1 MTKLA
6 GKSAPPEQSPVSLSE
21 KAEAIAGAWA
31 EARLLYPLYFYL
43 STHFH
48 LTVTPVHDA
57 TLPAACPATELFDQV
72 IGWLDEM
79 DAQIRP
85 NQLRQLLHSL
95 KEVRPESLRALI
107 LRLLRHTQKSPTDR
121 DNIDLLLATYFALCA
136 PEDLY
141 ACEITLGD
149 VAQVLQNV
157 LVDADATELEWCG
170 PLNQVLDAMKECR
183 GLREVFAAKLLEKG
197 RELKDAAGYMFYDPA
212 ALVAFTRFNFLVRR
226 SFFRLLHAD
235 LRAIREG
242 LTELER
248 RGISTVDC
256 RTAGLA
262 QQEPVGHLREIS
274 LSWRQPISS
283 DYAAESANKT
293 FEQLLAIRAAV
304 ERALGIVP
312 AEIKVPVI
320 DSVTPPEKPK
330 PIAPEASPQPATQTA
345 APQAVQRPSRP
356 REIIEPPAAPAQP
369 APKPRVVT
377 LPSRNAAASPQVPAT
392 APAVQPVRP
401 VAVPAA
407 PAKPIAPV
415 TAQSPL
421 QQPAAAMKAPPTPPM
436 RPAPA
441 APTVATAHAE
451 RADVSGTRAVT
462 NGNVLSPDLE
472 KCLEGIW
479 EQLIEAPPT
488 RGRSM
493 STVNLGDAR
502 ILLSAWEV
510 NAFVSDGGQ
519 LSEDLRRAVA
529 ARSLIALARE
539 EQKASGDPAKLNSAI
554 ALGRE
559 EMKYLQVRVD
569 QAQRMKNTEAAVNL
583 GISARRL
590 LSTIEEAQA

>member
-6 GKSAPPEQSPVSLSE
+6 GKSAPPEQSLASVSE
-21 KAEAIAGAWA
+21 RAEAIEGAWA
-31 EARLLYPLYFYL
+31 EARLVYPLYFYL
-43 STHFH
+43 ATHFH
-48 LTVTPVHDA
+48 LAVPPVQDA
-57 TLPAACPATELFDQV
+57 VLPAACPATELFEQV
-72 IGWLDEM
+72 IRWLDEM
-79 DAQIRP
+79 DSQIRT

-95 KEVRPESLRALI
+95 KDVRPESLRALI

-149 VAQVLQNV
+149 VAQVLQGV

-183 GLREVFAAKLLEKG
+183 GLQEVFAAKLLEKG
-197 RELKDAAGYMFYDPA
+197 RDLKDAAGYMFYDPA

-256 RTAGLA
+256 RTAGLT
-262 QQEPVGHLREIS
+262 QQEPVAHLREIS
-274 LSWRQPISS
+274 LSWRQPISA
-283 DYAAESANKT
+283 DYAAESANRT

-312 AEIKVPVI
+312 AEVKVPVI
-320 DSVTPPEKPK
+320 DSVTPPERPK
-330 PIAPEASPQPATQTA
+330 PIAPPATQQPKPKSVQQ
-345 APQAVQRPSRP
+345 APSP
-356 REIIEPPAAPAQP
+356 REISEPPAAPLSA

-377 LPSRNAAASPQVPAT
+377 LPNRNPAVSPQITPST
-392 APAVQPVRP
+392 APAQ
-401 VAVPAA
+401 
-407 PAKPIAPV
+407 
-415 TAQSPL
+415 
-421 QQPAAAMKAPPTPPM
+421 PM
-436 RPAPA
+436 RPAAAPPAQARPVTSVPVRPPATMKTPPA
-441 APTVATAHAE
+441 APIQPAAPVAPPPAVAVEHG
-451 RADVSGTRAVT
+451 DVSGTRTAT
-462 NGNVLSPDLE
+462 NSNVLSPDLE

-493 STVNLGDAR
+493 STVSLGDAR

-529 ARSLIALARE
+529 ARALVALARE
-539 EQKASGDPAKLNSAI
+539 QQKASGDTAKLNDAI

-559 EMKYLQVRVD
+559 EMKYLQARVD
-569 QAQRMKNTEAAVNL
+569 QAQQTKNTEAAVNL

>member
-6 GKSAPPEQSPVSLSE
+6 GKSAPPEQSPASLSE
-21 KAEAIAGAWA
+21 RAEAIAGAWA
-31 EARLLYPLYFYL
+31 EARLVYPLYFYL
-43 STHFH
+43 ATHFH
-48 LTVTPVHDA
+48 LSIPPVHDA

-72 IGWLDEM
+72 IRWLDEM
-79 DAQIRP
+79 DAQIRT

-157 LVDADATELEWCG
+157 LADADATELEWCG

-256 RTAGLA
+256 RTAGLT

-274 LSWRQPISS
+274 LSWRQPISA

-320 DSVTPPEKPK
+320 GSVMPMEKPK
-330 PIAPEASPQPATQTA
+330 PITPATSRQPAAQ
-345 APQAVQRPSRP
+345 PEQRPSRTD
-356 REIIEPPAAPAQP
+356 EVSELPAAPEQP
-369 APKPRVVT
+369 TPKPRVVT
-377 LPSRNAAASPQVPAT
+377 LPTRNPAVSRQ
-392 APAVQPVRP
+392 APASAPPVQPVRP
-401 VAVPAA
+401 AAA
-407 PAKPIAPV
+407 PATLARPIAP
-415 TAQSPL
+415 AQPPV
-421 QQPAAAMKAPPTPPM
+421 QQPAAAVKTPLMPPVRPVLAAPATPT
-436 RPAPA
+436 PA
-441 APTVATAHAE
+441 APAEHAD
-451 RADVSGTRAVT
+451 ASGIRSAA

-493 STVNLGDAR
+493 STVSLGDAR

-529 ARSLIALARE
+529 ARALVALARE
-539 EQKASGDPAKLNSAI
+539 EQKTSGDSAKLNNAI

-559 EMKYLQVRVD
+559 EMKYLQARVD

-590 LSTIEEAQA
+590 LSTIEEAQV